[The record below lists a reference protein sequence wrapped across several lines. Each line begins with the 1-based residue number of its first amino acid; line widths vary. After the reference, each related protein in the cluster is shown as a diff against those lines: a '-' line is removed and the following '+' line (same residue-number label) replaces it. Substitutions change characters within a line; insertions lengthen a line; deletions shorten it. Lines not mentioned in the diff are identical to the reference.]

1 MTLDLEKD
9 EITSIINV
17 LEQLPTGSNAWPLV
31 QKIKFQFEEA
41 EKANKSEAPAETPAE

>member
-1 MTLDLEKD
+1 MILDLEKD
-9 EITSIINV
+9 EITSIIAV

-41 EKANKSEAPAETPAE
+41 NKATEETPVE